1 MISSRFSR
9 RLEAPLAPVIRKIKI
24 NPNAITVA
32 GFLVTSAGAL
42 LLASNFQAGGA
53 VVLLGSLC
61 DVLDGMV
68 ARVNS
73 RTSAL
78 GAYLDS
84 VLDRYSDGF
93 IFLGIAYHLR
103 ADMAGVFLSLGT
115 LVGAYLVS
123 YARARA
129 EGLGVECKVGIME
142 RPERIIIITA
152 GTISGQVIPALWV
165 LLVFTHITVLQRIMH
180 TRRELG
186 LRG

>member
-68 ARVNS
+68 ADLLQEGIHSHSEVRE
-73 RTSAL
+73 
-78 GAYLDS
+78 GAVAEMLVDVARQYD
-84 VLDRYSDGF
+84 
-93 IFLGIAYHLR
+93 
-103 ADMAGVFLSLGT
+103 AGLIVIGT
-115 LVGAYLVS
+115 KGMEGVG
-123 YARARA
+123 
-129 EGLGVECKVGIME
+129 
-142 RPERIIIITA
+142 
-152 GTISGQVIPALWV
+152 
-165 LLVFTHITVLQRIMH
+165 
-180 TRRELG
+180 
-186 LRG
+186 